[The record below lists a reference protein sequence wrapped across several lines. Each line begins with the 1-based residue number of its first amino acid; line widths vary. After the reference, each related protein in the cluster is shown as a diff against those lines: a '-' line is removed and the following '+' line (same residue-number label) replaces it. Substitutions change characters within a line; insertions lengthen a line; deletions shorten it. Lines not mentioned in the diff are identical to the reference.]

1 MIDAVKQGLKISEE
15 KVTVIYNT
23 GGRTSTKN
31 PVSHTS
37 EVLTSVIEQIA
48 LRHPLKYL
56 GIPGIMLIATSIIF
70 GINLVTLFNETR
82 YFSIPVTLIVL
93 GSLIMGSMLT
103 LISVLL
109 FSITNSSSQKYK
121 K

>member
-1 MIDAVKQGLKISEE
+1 M
-15 KVTVIYNT
+15 IYNT

-82 YFSIPVTLIVL
+82 YFSIPITFIVL
-93 GSLIMGSMLT
+93 GT
-103 LISVLL
+103 LIIGALLILMGVLL
-109 FSITNSSSQKYK
+109 YSMTIIKNKQ
-121 K
+121 